1 MPSEAYQGCFGSE
14 TLFGNCLLTRSM
26 NDWTHL
32 TTLLGWAF
40 ATSNAIR
47 ALFYVPQIRA
57 VARSNDGARDIALS
71 TWWMWLVNNLLGT
84 AYCLL
89 VLDNVPLACSFI
101 ASIAGCACL
110 ISLTV
115 HKRRGPRA
123 SVSLET

>member
-1 MPSEAYQGCFGSE
+1 M
-14 TLFGNCLLTRSM
+14 LTRWR
-26 NDWTHL
+26 NDGPHL
-32 TTLLGWAF
+32 TSRRGGAC

-57 VARSNDGARDIALS
+57 VARSNDGARDIALC

-89 VLDNVPLACSFI
+89 VLHNVPLACSFI

-123 SVSLET
+123 SVSRET